1 MRTTE
6 LAGNLR
12 GGSHGVPSAHECF
25 DGYEQRLIQ
34 WGCFNCRFFEKRV
47 FSSGVISEELDAY
60 IICRFAG
67 EPIDL
72 IGEATTCPKDCKP
85 PLHENKSKSR
95 WGRRHCVYKA

>member
-6 LAGNLR
+6 LTGNLR
-12 GGSHGVPSAHECF
+12 QGTQGVATAYEYF
-25 DGYEQRLIQ
+25 GGYEQRLIQ

-47 FSSGVISEELDAY
+47 FSSGVIHEELDAY
-60 IICRFAG
+60 VICRFAG

-85 PLHENKSKSR
+85 LLPDNKGKSR
-95 WGRRHCVYKA
+95 WRRRHCVYKA